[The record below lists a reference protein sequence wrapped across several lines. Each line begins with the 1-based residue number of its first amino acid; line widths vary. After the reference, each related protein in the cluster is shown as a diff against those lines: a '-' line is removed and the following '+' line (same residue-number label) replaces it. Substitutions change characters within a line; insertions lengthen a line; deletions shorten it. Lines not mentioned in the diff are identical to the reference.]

1 MATNCPHCR
10 ARVEATRPPPGR
22 HRLEC
27 PQCGKPFSVLVPVRS
42 PAATPH
48 PTPAP
53 WPSAKLDHDSRQTRV
68 GLSPLLEG
76 GHPTVITVE
85 APSLPAAQ
93 MPEETPEPQ
102 ARLASLKPRSAAGKL
117 AGRGAAGSVPDAE
130 PEAPNAP
137 PSHVPGYRIESTLG
151 FGGMGTVY
159 LARQLSL
166 DRPVA
171 LKVMSRRYSGDPIFA
186 ARFTREAFAA
196 ARMNHPNVVQI
207 FDIGEA
213 EGQRYFSM
221 EYVPGRSLADHVKFD
236 GKLDPETAVG
246 YVLQAARGLKHAHDL
261 GLIHRDVKPDNLLLN
276 DQGVVKVADMGLVK
290 TPQSAPDDDA
300 PDPGAATAPATM
312 TGARMALGTPA
323 YMSPEQCRD
332 AARVDHRADIYSLGC
347 TLYVLVTGRTP
358 FEGSTAV
365 ALMTKHAYEPI
376 LPPEFLVN
384 RVPKELSAVILRMMA
399 KSADDRFA
407 TMAEVIRTL
416 EQWLGTSPAVTFSP
430 RDEQIDALEKCV
442 HTFNAAPTAV
452 LRARLLTGAVSALLL
467 GAVLLSFFG
476 KLGWAFGLS
485 GMVLQAAAAYFLID
499 GVVNQ
504 TYLFRRAKRF
514 VAGLAAWD
522 WVLVAAA
529 VGLFAMLLGMLGLFW
544 LWIGFSFLGAAA
556 AFGLRLALD
565 RAVEAER
572 IDCVEDAQR
581 LLRRMR
587 LGGLNE
593 EGLQLFAAKYAG
605 RDWEEFFE
613 ALFGYEA
620 KVALR
625 GLLLRGG
632 SAGLREKYAA
642 WREPLINLMTGV
654 ERARREA
661 RARRLLQDLERA
673 RLLAV
678 GLDPAAASS
687 QAHDAA
693 DAVLSQAEGVRRAD
707 AYREAGNYPGARTS
721 VMLPNLGQMLAAH
734 QAQSL
739 PDFAARA
746 GKRDWADRVANLVVG
761 RHVRAA
767 AALVLLA
774 ACALWAAQNRHVFG
788 LAAAPDAGAVGTLG
802 HWTEPLRLS
811 GLPEEATAWCDTAN
825 GGWAGVLLLASLF
838 FRGNR
843 MGGMALVGAAVCAL
857 GHRWGIR
864 TVEPI
869 REYHVA
875 LLLGSAFTL
884 IGFRLAKR

>member
-10 ARVEATRPPPGR
+10 ARIASPPTRIGR
-22 HRLEC
+22 GLGC
-27 PQCGKPFSVLVPVRS
+27 PQCGGPFDGV
-42 PAATPH
+42 A
-48 PTPAP
+48 PTP
-53 WPSAKLDHDSRQTRV
+53 WPPAKPGYDSQRTRV
-68 GLSPLLEG
+68 GLHSLDAAN
-76 GHPTVITVE
+76 PTRITVE
-85 APSLPAAQ
+85 APSFAVGPEAA
-93 MPEETPEPQ
+93 TPEPH
-102 ARLASLKPRSAAGKL
+102 ARLAVPVPRSSVHRFAVRA
-117 AGRGAAGSVPDAE
+117 AAGSVPEAEADA
-130 PEAPNAP
+130 PHAP

-166 DRPVA
+166 DRLVA
-171 LKVMSRRYSGDPIFA
+171 LKVMSRRWSGDPVFA

-213 EGQRYFSM
+213 EGQRFFSM

-290 TPQSAPDDDA
+290 TPQSPPDADELS
-300 PDPGAATAPATM
+300 PGGGRPASLVM

-332 AARVDHRADIYSLGC
+332 AAGVDHRADIYSLGC

-376 LPPEFLVN
+376 MPPELLVN
-384 RVPKELSAVILRMMA
+384 RVPKELSEVILRMMA
-399 KSADDRFA
+399 KSVDDRFA

-416 EQWLGTSPAVTFSP
+416 EQWLGIHHAGTFSP
-430 RDEQIDALEKCV
+430 RDEQIDAVEKNA

-452 LRARLLTGAVSALLL
+452 LRGRLLTGAVSALLL
-467 GAVLLSFFG
+467 GAVLLAFFG
-476 KLGWAFGLS
+476 KLGWAFGLA
-485 GMVLQAAAAYFLID
+485 GVVLQAAVAYFLID
-499 GVVNQ
+499 GVANQ
-504 TYLFRRAKRF
+504 TYLFRRARRF
-514 VAGLAAWD
+514 ALGLAAWD
-522 WVLVAAA
+522 WAIVVAA
-529 VGLFAMLLGMLGLFW
+529 VGLFALLLGMLGLFW
-544 LWIGFSFLGAAA
+544 LWIGFSFLSAAA
-556 AFGLRLALD
+556 AFGLRLGLD

-572 IDCVEDAQR
+572 ADCLDATEN

-587 LGGLNE
+587 LGGLDE
-593 EGLQLFAAKYAG
+593 EELRLFVAKYAG

-642 WREPLINLMTGV
+642 WREPLINLMTRV
-654 ERARREA
+654 ERGRKEA
-661 RARRLLQDLERA
+661 RARQLVEGVERA

-678 GLDPAAASS
+678 GIDPAAASS
-687 QAHDAA
+687 QAHAAA
-693 DAVLSQAEGVRRAD
+693 DTVVRQAEGVRRAD
-707 AYREAGNYPGARTS
+707 ARHEAGNYPGVNTS
-721 VMLPNLGQMLAAH
+721 MMLPNLGQILAAH
-734 QAQSL
+734 QARNPFDL
-739 PDFAARA
+739 AARA
-746 GKRDWADRVANLVVG
+746 ARRDWPDRVANLFVG
-761 RHVRAA
+761 PHVRVVAA
-767 AALVLLA
+767 TVLMV
-774 ACALWAAQNRHVFG
+774 ACALWVVQNRQVFAFDVPG
-788 LAAAPDAGAVGTLG
+788 RSAERPAEATEEQAGTLEA
-802 HWTEPLRLS
+802 WTEPLRLDW
-811 GLPEEATAWCDTAN
+811 LPEDATAWCDTAN
-825 GGWAGVLLLASLF
+825 AGWAGVLLLASLF

-843 MGGMALVGAAVCAL
+843 MGAMVLVGAAICAF
-857 GHRWGIR
+857 GHRYGIR

-869 REYHVA
+869 RDYHVA
-875 LLLGSAFTL
+875 MLLGSVFTL
-884 IGFRLAKR
+884 VGFRLARR

>member
-1 MATNCPHCR
+1 LS
-10 ARVEATRPPPGR
+10 RP
-22 HRLEC
+22 E
-27 PQCGKPFSVLVPVRS
+27 VR
-42 PAATPH
+42 PA
-48 PTPAP
+48 
-53 WPSAKLDHDSRQTRV
+53 
-68 GLSPLLEG
+68 
-76 GHPTVITVE
+76 
-85 APSLPAAQ
+85 
-93 MPEETPEPQ
+93 ETPEPR
-102 ARLASLKPRSAAGKL
+102 ARLASLKPQSSAN
-117 AGRGAAGSVPDAE
+117 RFAARAAESVPASE
-130 PEAPNAP
+130 PQAPNAP
-137 PSHVPGYRIESTLG
+137 PSRVPGYRIESTLG

-171 LKVMSRRYSGDPIFA
+171 LKVMSRRYSGDALFA

-196 ARMNHPNVVQI
+196 ARLNHPNVVQI

-246 YVLQAARGLKHAHDL
+246 YILQAARGLKHAHDL

-276 DQGVVKVADMGLVK
+276 EYGVVKVADLGLVK
-290 TPQSAPDDDA
+290 TPQPDPDADDADDPDDSQPRPFA
-300 PDPGAATAPATM
+300 ATM

-332 AARVDHRADIYSLGC
+332 AAKVDHRADIYSLGC

-376 LPPEFLVN
+376 LPPELLVN

-407 TMAEVIRTL
+407 TMGEVIRTL
-416 EQWLGTSPAVTFSP
+416 EQWLGISQAVTFSP
-430 RDEQIDALEKCV
+430 RDEQIDALEKSAYE
-442 HTFNAAPTAV
+442 FNTAPTAV
-452 LRARLLTGAVSALLL
+452 LRGRLLGGAVSALLL
-467 GAVLLSFFG
+467 GAVLLTFFG
-476 KLGWAFGLS
+476 KLGWAFGLA
-485 GMVLQAAAAYFLID
+485 GMVLQAAVAYFLID

-504 TYLFRRAKRF
+504 TYLFRRARRF
-514 VAGLAAWD
+514 AAGLAAWD
-522 WVLVAAA
+522 WALVAAA
-529 VGLFAMLLGMLGLFW
+529 VGMFALLLGMLSLFW

-565 RAVEAER
+565 RAVESER
-572 IDCVEDAQR
+572 ADCLDDAQR

-587 LGGLNE
+587 LGGLGE
-593 EGLQLFAAKYAG
+593 EALQLFAAKYAG
-605 RDWEEFFE
+605 RHWEEFFE

-620 KVALR
+620 KIALR

-632 SAGLREKYAA
+632 NAGLREKHAT
-642 WREPLINLMTGV
+642 WREPIVNLMTGI
-654 ERARREA
+654 ERGRTEA
-661 RARRLLQDLERA
+661 RARQLLQAVERA

-678 GLDPAAASS
+678 GLDAAAASS
-687 QAHDAA
+687 QAHAAA
-693 DAVLSQAEGVRRAD
+693 DTVIRQAEGVRRAD
-707 AYREAGNYPGARTS
+707 AYREAGQYPGVHTS
-721 VMLPNLGQMLAAH
+721 VMLPNLGQILAAH
-734 QAQSL
+734 QAQS
-739 PDFAARA
+739 PNAFGRRDAR
-746 GKRDWADRVANLVVG
+746 RDWPDRLADLLVG
-761 RHVRAA
+761 RHVRALA
-767 AALVLLA
+767 AGVLLA
-774 ACALWAAQNRHVFG
+774 ACVLWAAQNRHVFELSPQANG
-788 LAAAPDAGAVGTLG
+788 VAVEGDAGRG
-802 HWTEPLRLS
+802 TEPLRLD
-811 GLPEEATAWCDTAN
+811 GVPDEWTAWCDSAN

-843 MGGMALVGAAVCAL
+843 LGALALVGAAVCAL

-884 IGFRLAKR
+884 VGFRLAKR

>member
-1 MATNCPHCR
+1 MAANCPHCC
-10 ARVEATRPPPGR
+10 ARVEANRR
-22 HRLEC
+22 RAEC
-27 PQCGKPFSVLVPVRS
+27 PRCGRS
-42 PAATPH
+42 PAAADPDAERT
-48 PTPAP
+48 
-53 WPSAKLDHDSRQTRV
+53 QV
-68 GLSPLLEG
+68 GLSPWQAG
-76 GHPTVITVE
+76 GHPTAVTVE
-85 APSLPAAQ
+85 APSLSAALPEARPPA
-93 MPEETPEPQ
+93 ETPEPSG
-102 ARLASLKPRSAAGKL
+102 RLAALQSRPSANRL
-117 AGRGAAGSVPDAE
+117 AGRGAAASVPGAE
-130 PEAPNAP
+130 PQAPNAP
-137 PSHVPGYRIESTLG
+137 PSRVPGYRIESTLG

-171 LKVMSRRYSGDPIFA
+171 LKVMSRRYSDDPVFA

-207 FDIGEA
+207 FDVGEA

-290 TPQSAPDDDA
+290 TPHADRDDRDDGGTDDGGPKPFA
-300 PDPGAATAPATM
+300 ATM

-376 LPPEFLVN
+376 LPPELLVN

-399 KSADDRFA
+399 KSVDDRFA
-407 TMAEVIRTL
+407 TMAEVIRTQ
-416 EQWLGTSPAVTFSP
+416 EQRLGISQAVTFSP
-430 RDEQIDALEKCV
+430 RDEQIDALEKSAYQ
-442 HTFNAAPTAV
+442 FNAAPTAL
-452 LRARLLTGAVSALLL
+452 LRGRLRTGAVSALLL

-485 GMVLQAAAAYFLID
+485 GMVLQAAVAYFLVD

-504 TYLFRRAKRF
+504 TYLFRRARRF
-514 VAGLAAWD
+514 VAGLGAWD
-522 WVLVAAA
+522 WALVAAA
-529 VGLFAMLLGMLGLFW
+529 VGLFALLLGMLGLFW

-565 RAVEAER
+565 RPVEAER
-572 IDCVEDAQR
+572 AEGLEAAQK

-587 LGGLNE
+587 LGGLGE

-620 KVALR
+620 KIALR

-654 ERARREA
+654 ERARKEA
-661 RARRLLQDLERA
+661 RARKLLQAVERA

-678 GLDPAAASS
+678 GLDAAAASS
-687 QAHDAA
+687 HAHAAA
-693 DAVLSQAEGVRRAD
+693 DTVLRQAEGVRRAD
-707 AYREAGNYPGARTS
+707 AYREAGNYPGVHTS
-721 VMLPNLGQMLAAH
+721 LMLPNLGQILAAH
-734 QAQSL
+734 QARS
-739 PDFAARA
+739 PADFARRGA
-746 GKRDWADRVANLVVG
+746 KRDWPEFVANLFVG
-761 RHVRAA
+761 PHVRAA
-767 AALVLLA
+767 VAAVLIA
-774 ACALWAAQNRHVFG
+774 ACGLWAAQNRHVFG
-788 LAAAPDAGAVGTLG
+788 LSGPAGGAAEVGTLG
-802 HWTEPLRLS
+802 HWTEPLRLD
-811 GLPEEATAWCDTAN
+811 GLPEEATAWCDSAN

-843 MGGMALVGAAVCAL
+843 LGAMALVGAGVCAV

-884 IGFRLAKR
+884 VGFRLARR

>member
-1 MATNCPHCR
+1 MPTNCPHCR
-10 ARVEATRPPPGR
+10 ARIAPPPAKIGR
-22 HRLEC
+22 GPGC
-27 PQCGKPFSVLVPVRS
+27 PVCGTPFAGV
-42 PAATPH
+42 A
-48 PTPAP
+48 PTP
-53 WPSAKLDHDSRQTRV
+53 WPSGKPDPDPLRTRV
-68 GLSPLLEG
+68 GLQSLDAVENL
-76 GHPTVITVE
+76 TVITVA
-85 APSLPAAQ
+85 APSSFAVGPDV
-93 MPEETPEPQ
+93 ETPEPH
-102 ARLASLKPRSAAGKL
+102 ARLAMPAPRSSAHRYAVR
-117 AGRGAAGSVPDAE
+117 AAAGSVPEVEAGADA
-130 PEAPNAP
+130 PHAP
-137 PSHVPGYRIESTLG
+137 PSHVPGYRVESTLG

-171 LKVMSRRYSGDPIFA
+171 LKVMSRRWSGDAVFA

-207 FDIGEA
+207 FDVGEA

-290 TPQSAPDDDA
+290 TRHSTPEADA
-300 PDPGAATAPATM
+300 LDPGAESPAGPTM

-332 AARVDHRADIYSLGC
+332 AANVDHRADIYSLGC

-376 LPPEFLVN
+376 MPPELLVN

-399 KSADDRFA
+399 KCVDDRFA

-416 EQWLGTSPAVTFSP
+416 EQWLGIHHTRTFSP
-430 RDEQIDALEKCV
+430 RDEQIDAVEKNA

-452 LRARLLTGAVSALLL
+452 LRGRLVTGAVSTLLL

-476 KLGWAFGLS
+476 KLGWAFGVA
-485 GMVLQAAAAYFLID
+485 GTVLQAAVAYFLID
-499 GVVNQ
+499 GVANQ
-504 TYLFRRAKRF
+504 TYLFRRARRF
-514 VAGLAAWD
+514 ALGLAAWD
-522 WVLVAAA
+522 WAIGVAA
-529 VGLFAMLLGMLGLFW
+529 VGTFALLLGMLGLFW
-544 LWIGFSFLGAAA
+544 LWIGFSFLSTAA
-556 AFGLRLALD
+556 AFGLRLGLD
-565 RAVEAER
+565 RAVAAER
-572 IDCVEDAQR
+572 ADCLDATEK

-587 LGGLNE
+587 LGGLDE
-593 EGLQLFAAKYAG
+593 EELRLFVAKYAG

-642 WREPLINLMTGV
+642 WREPLINLMTRV
-654 ERARREA
+654 ERARKEA
-661 RARRLLQDLERA
+661 RARLLLQEVARA
-673 RLLAV
+673 A
-678 GLDPAAASS
+678 GIDPTSSDGPVDAS
-687 QAHDAA
+687 A
-693 DAVLSQAEGVRRAD
+693 DTVIAQAEGLRRAN
-707 AYREAGNYPGARTS
+707 ARHEAGNYPGVNTPM
-721 VMLPNLGQMLAAH
+721 MLPNLGQILAAH
-734 QAQSL
+734 QAL
-739 PDFAARA
+739 NLADFAAMGA
-746 GKRDWADRVANLVVG
+746 KRDWPDRVANLFVG
-761 RHVRAA
+761 PHVRVVAA
-767 AALVLLA
+767 TVLMV
-774 ACALWAAQNRHVFG
+774 ACVLWVVQNRRVFPFDVPG
-788 LAAAPDAGAVGTLG
+788 QSAERPTEATAEQAGTLG
-802 HWTEPLRLS
+802 AWTEPLRLDW
-811 GLPEEATAWCDTAN
+811 LPEDATAWCDTAN
-825 GGWAGVLLLASLF
+825 AGWAGVLLLASLF

-843 MGGMALVGAAVCAL
+843 MGAMVLVGAAICAF
-857 GHRWGIR
+857 GHRYGIR

-869 REYHVA
+869 RDYHVA
-875 LLLGSAFTL
+875 LLLGSVFTL
-884 IGFRLAKR
+884 FGFRLARR

>member
-1 MATNCPHCR
+1 MATNCPHCH
-10 ARVEATRPPPGR
+10 ARVESTALTPGR

-27 PQCGKPFSVLVPVRS
+27 PQCGKPFSVLVPAR
-42 PAATPH
+42 PPH

-53 WPSAKLDHDSRQTRV
+53 WPSAKLDHDSHRTRV
-68 GLSPLLEG
+68 GLSPRQAG

-85 APSLPAAQ
+85 APSLPEGR

-102 ARLASLKPRSAAGKL
+102 ARLATLRARSAGPRL
-117 AGRGAAGSVPDAE
+117 AGGAVAGSVPDAG
-130 PEAPNAP
+130 PDAPNAP

-171 LKVMSRRYSGDPIFA
+171 LKVMSRRYSGDPVFA

-213 EGQRYFSM
+213 EGQRFFSM

-290 TPQSAPDDDA
+290 TPQAAPGDDDLDA
-300 PDPGAATAPATM
+300 GPAPAPAAM

-332 AARVDHRADIYSLGC
+332 AAAVDHRADIYSLGC

-376 LPPEFLVN
+376 LPPELLVN

-485 GMVLQAAAAYFLID
+485 GMVLQAAVAYFLVD

-504 TYLFRRAKRF
+504 TYLFRRVRRF

-522 WVLVAAA
+522 WALVAAA
-529 VGLFAMLLGMLGLFW
+529 VGLFALLLGMLGLFW

-556 AFGLRLALD
+556 AFGLRLSLD

-572 IDCVEDAQR
+572 ADCLDDAQR

-587 LGGLNE
+587 LGGLGE

-632 SAGLREKYAA
+632 NAGLREKYAA

-654 ERARREA
+654 ESARREA
-661 RARRLLQDLERA
+661 RARRLLQAVERA

-693 DAVLSQAEGVRRAD
+693 DAVLSRAEGVRRAD
-707 AYREAGNYPGARTS
+707 AYREAGHYPGARTS

-734 QAQSL
+734 QAQSP
-739 PDFAARA
+739 PDFAPRI
-746 GKRDWADRVANLVVG
+746 KRDWPERVANLFVG
-761 RHVRAA
+761 PHVRAA

-774 ACALWAAQNRHVFG
+774 ACGLWAAQNRHVFG
-788 LAAAPDAGAVGTLG
+788 VGAAVSDAAEVGTLG
-802 HWTEPLRLS
+802 HWTEPLRLE
-811 GLPEEATAWCDTAN
+811 GLPEEMTAWCDSAN
-825 GGWAGVLLLASLF
+825 SGWAGALLLASLF
-838 FRGNR
+838 FRGTR
-843 MGGMALVGAAVCAL
+843 MGAMALVGAGVCAL

-875 LLLGSAFTL
+875 LMLGSAFTL
-884 IGFRLAKR
+884 IGFRLARR